1 MSNYILNGKNNVFG
15 EVIIKMKTIFF
26 VVSALA
32 LFVMTACKDPSDG
45 TGSGTGTLPE
55 APFVEGGVSFIL
67 SPDKRT
73 VTVKVKTAVGNV
85 TVEGCE
91 EMTLTSGAK
100 AELHAQGTRI
110 TLKGNITELQCDNNQ
125 LISLNVQGLTAL
137 ESLECFNNRL
147 TALNVQGLAALQEL
161 ECRNNELT
169 ALNLRGMTAL
179 QGLWCGG
186 NKLTALNV
194 QSLTALQTLRCNG
207 NLFTE
212 LDVHGLKTLQNLSCK
227 NNKLVALNVQG
238 CTALEELE
246 CDANQ
251 LTELKVQGLRAL
263 QTLRCYDNRLTSLD
277 VHGLRALK
285 ELECNDNLLTALN
298 AQDCTALEKLHCRK
312 NQLTVLN
319 AQGCTAL
326 KGLDCLSN
334 KLDAQAFTKLFSDL
348 PQSIIYAYCYLYT
361 EEKGVS
367 EGNCKDFTNP
377 PDLKAAFEKAKDEK
391 KWMMYKIRA
400 DKSMVEI

>member
-1 MSNYILNGKNNVFG
+1 
-15 EVIIKMKTIFF
+15 MKTIFF
-26 VVSALA
+26 AVSALA
-32 LFVMTACKDPSDG
+32 LFVMTACKDPSD
-45 TGSGTGTLPE
+45 GTGTLPE

-73 VTVKVKTAVGNV
+73 ITVKVKTAVGNV

-91 EMTLTSGAK
+91 ETTLTSDTE
-100 AELHAQGTRI
+100 AELHAQGTRV
-110 TLKGNITELQCDNNQ
+110 TLKGDITELKCDNNQ

-147 TALNVQGLAALQEL
+147 TALNVQDLPALQEL

-169 ALNLRGMTAL
+169 SLNLRGMTAL
-179 QGLWCGG
+179 QGLRCGG

-194 QSLTALQTLRCNG
+194 RDLRALQTLRCND

-212 LDVHGLKTLQNLSCK
+212 LDVHGLTALQNLSCK

-238 CTALEELE
+238 CTALRG
-246 CDANQ
+246 
-251 LTELKVQGLRAL
+251 V
-263 QTLRCYDNRLTSLD
+263 
-277 VHGLRALK
+277 
-285 ELECNDNLLTALN
+285 
-298 AQDCTALEKLHCRK
+298 
-312 NQLTVLN
+312 
-319 AQGCTAL
+319 
-326 KGLDCLSN
+326 DCLSN

-361 EEKGVS
+361 EEKGVLE

-377 PDLKAAFEKAKDEK
+377 PELKAAFEKAKTEK
-391 KWMMYKIRA
+391 NWTMYKINT
-400 DKSMVEI
+400 DGKMVAI

>member
-1 MSNYILNGKNNVFG
+1 MSNYILNEKTTFWRS
-15 EVIIKMKTIFF
+15 IIKMKTIFF

-45 TGSGTGTLPE
+45 TGNGTGTLSE

-73 VTVKVKTAVGNV
+73 ITVKVKTAVGNV

-91 EMTLTSGAK
+91 ETTLTSDTE
-100 AELHAQGTRI
+100 AELHAQGTRV
-110 TLKGNITELQCDNNQ
+110 TLKGDITELKCDNNQ

-137 ESLECFNNRL
+137 KSLECVNNRL
-147 TALNVQGLAALQEL
+147 TALNVQGLPALQEL

-179 QGLWCGG
+179 QGLWCSG

-194 QSLTALQTLRCNG
+194 RDLRVLQTLRCNG

-277 VHGLRALK
+277 VHGLGALK
-285 ELECNDNLLTALN
+285 ELECYGNLLTALN
-298 AQDCTALEKLHCRK
+298 AQGCTALEKLHCRK

-319 AQGCTAL
+319 VQGCTAL
-326 KGLDCLSN
+326 KGLDCLIN

-348 PQSIIYAYCYLYT
+348 PARTGYAYCYLYT

-391 KWMMYKIRA
+391 KWTMYKIDT

>member
-1 MSNYILNGKNNVFG
+1 MSNYILNGKTTFWRS
-15 EVIIKMKTIFF
+15 IIKMKTIFF

-45 TGSGTGTLPE
+45 TGTLPE
-55 APFVEGGVSFIL
+55 APLVEGGVSFSL

-73 VTVKVKTAVGNV
+73 ITVKVKTAVGNV
-85 TVEGCE
+85 TVEGCKE
-91 EMTLTSGAK
+91 TTLTSDTE
-100 AELHAQGTRI
+100 AELHAQGTRV
-110 TLKGNITELQCDNNQ
+110 TLKGDITELKCDNNQ

-137 ESLECFNNRL
+137 KSLECVNNRL
-147 TALNVQGLAALQEL
+147 TALNVQGLPALQDL

-169 ALNLRGMTAL
+169 SLNLRGMTAL
-179 QGLWCGG
+179 QGLWCSG

-194 QSLTALQTLRCNG
+194 RDLRALQTLRCNG

-212 LDVHGLKTLQNLSCK
+212 LDVHGLTALQNLSCK

-263 QTLRCYDNRLTSLD
+263 QTLRCYDNRLASLD
-277 VHGLRALK
+277 VHGLGALK
-285 ELECNDNLLTALN
+285 DLECNDNLLTALN
-298 AQDCTALEKLHCRK
+298 AQGCTALEKLHCRK

-319 AQGCTAL
+319 VQGCTAL
-326 KGLDCLSN
+326 KGLDCLIN

-348 PQSIIYAYCYLYT
+348 PARTGYAYCYLYT

-377 PDLKAAFEKAKDEK
+377 PDLKAAFEKAKTEK
-391 KWMMYKIRA
+391 KWTLQKY
-400 DKSMVEI
+400 VGNGVWTEI

>member
-1 MSNYILNGKNNVFG
+1 MSNYILNGKTTFWRS
-15 EVIIKMKTIFF
+15 IIKMKTIFF
-26 VVSALA
+26 AVSALA
-32 LFVMTACKDPSDG
+32 LFVMTACKDPSD
-45 TGSGTGTLPE
+45 GTGTLPE

-73 VTVKVKTAVGNV
+73 ITVKVKTAGGNI

-91 EMTLTSGAK
+91 ETTLTSDTE
-100 AELHAQGTRI
+100 AELHAQGTRV
-110 TLKGNITELQCDNNQ
+110 TLKGDITELKCDNNQ

-137 ESLECFNNRL
+137 KSLECVNNRL
-147 TALNVQGLAALQEL
+147 TALNVQGLPALQEL

-277 VHGLRALK
+277 VHGLGALK

-298 AQDCTALEKLHCRK
+298 AQGCTALEKLHCRK

-319 AQGCTAL
+319 VQGCTAL
-326 KGLDCLSN
+326 RGVDCLSN

-361 EEKGVS
+361 EEKGVLE

-377 PDLKAAFEKAKDEK
+377 PELKAAFEKAKTEK
-391 KWMMYKIRA
+391 NWTMYKINT
-400 DKSMVEI
+400 DGKMVAI

>member
-1 MSNYILNGKNNVFG
+1 MSNYILNGKTTFWRS
-15 EVIIKMKTIFF
+15 IIKMKTIFF

-45 TGSGTGTLPE
+45 TGTLPE
-55 APFVEGGVSFIL
+55 APLVEGGVSFIL
-67 SPDKRT
+67 SPEKRT
-73 VTVKVKTAVGNV
+73 ITVKVKTAVGNV

-91 EMTLTSGAK
+91 ETTLTSDTE
-100 AELHAQGTRI
+100 AELHAQGTRV
-110 TLKGNITELQCDNNQ
+110 TLKGNITELKCDNNQ

-137 ESLECFNNRL
+137 KSLECVNNRL
-147 TALNVQGLAALQEL
+147 TALNVQGLPALQEL

-179 QGLWCGG
+179 QGLWCSG

-207 NLFTE
+207 N
-212 LDVHGLKTLQNLSCK
+212 
-227 NNKLVALNVQG
+227 
-238 CTALEELE
+238 
-246 CDANQ
+246 
-251 LTELKVQGLRAL
+251 
-263 QTLRCYDNRLTSLD
+263 RLTSLD

-285 ELECNDNLLTALN
+285 VLECNDNLLTALN
-298 AQDCTALEKLHCRK
+298 AQGCTALEKLHCRK

-319 AQGCTAL
+319 VQGCTAL
-326 KGLDCLSN
+326 RGLDCLSN
-334 KLDAQAFTKLFSDL
+334 KLDAQAFTKLFGDL
-348 PQSIIYAYCYLYT
+348 PARTGYAYCYLYT

-377 PDLKAAFEKAKDEK
+377 PDLKAAFEKAKTEK
-391 KWMMYKIRA
+391 KWTLQKY
-400 DKSMVEI
+400 VGNGVWTEI

>member
-1 MSNYILNGKNNVFG
+1 MSNYILNGKTTFWRS
-15 EVIIKMKTIFF
+15 IIKMKTIFF

-45 TGSGTGTLPE
+45 TGTLPE
-55 APFVEGGVSFIL
+55 APLVEGGVSFIL
-67 SPDKRT
+67 SPEKRT
-73 VTVKVKTAVGNV
+73 ITVKVKTAVGNV

-91 EMTLTSGAK
+91 ETTLTSDTE

-110 TLKGNITELQCDNNQ
+110 TLKGNITELKCDNNQ

-137 ESLECFNNRL
+137 KSLECFNNLL
-147 TALNVQGLAALQEL
+147 TALNVQDLPALQEL
-161 ECRNNELT
+161 ECRNNQLI

-186 NKLTALNV
+186 NKLAALDV
-194 QSLTALQTLRCNG
+194 RDLRALQTLRCNG

-212 LDVHGLKTLQNLSCK
+212 LDVHGLKALQNLSCK
-227 NNKLVALNVQG
+227 NNKLVALNVQN

-251 LTELKVQGLRAL
+251 LTA
-263 QTLRCYDNRLTSLD
+263 LD
-277 VHGLRALK
+277 VHGLTALK
-285 ELECNDNLLTALN
+285 ELQCYDNLLTDLNVQGCIALEKLECYN
-298 AQDCTALEKLHCRK
+298 NRLTELKAQDCTALEKLHCRK

-319 AQGCTAL
+319 VQGCTAL
-326 KGLDCLSN
+326 RGLDCLSN
-334 KLDAQAFTKLFSDL
+334 KLDAQAFTKLFGDL
-348 PQSIIYAYCYLYT
+348 PARTGYAYCYLYT

-367 EGNCKDFTNP
+367 EGNCKDFTNS
-377 PDLKAAFEKAKDEK
+377 PDLKAAFEKAKTEK
-391 KWMMYKIRA
+391 KWTMYKIDT
-400 DKSMVEI
+400 DKSMVAI